1 MSRFRVVKASVDPAR
16 TLGEPDVLANSRSE
30 PALAVPR
37 GPRRLPRQPRSRA
50 LVDAILEASTRVFLR
65 RGYAGATTNE
75 VAEVAG
81 VSIGSLYQY
90 FPDKTALLTA
100 LHEQH
105 LSLMSERLS
114 DVLHGT
120 RPSPPAIT
128 STLAAV
134 ARHCLELHHD
144 NLELQ
149 CLLHQHYPQLAPSPF
164 ASKAKV
170 QLNQAVMDWLRRNF
184 SDVEEARLALVS
196 GTLLRLTENLVHATV
211 LSPCSSLPMSTMET
225 NVATALRVY
234 LEAQGLKEK
243 RA

>member
-1 MSRFRVVKASVDPAR
+1 
-16 TLGEPDVLANSRSE
+16 
-30 PALAVPR
+30 
-37 GPRRLPRQPRSRA
+37 
-50 LVDAILEASTRVFLR
+50 VDAILEASTRVFLL

-105 LSLMSERLS
+105 LSLMRARLT
-114 DVLHGT
+114 DVLHGST
-120 RPSPPAIT
+120 PSPPTIT
-128 STLAAV
+128 STLTAV

-164 ASKAKV
+164 ASKAKA

-184 SDVEEARLALVS
+184 SDVGEARVALVS

-211 LSPCSSLPMSTMET
+211 LSPCSGLPVSTMET
-225 NVATALRVY
+225 NIATALHVY
-234 LEAQGLKEK
+234 LEAQGLTEK